1 MNKATLKFNN
11 GNGALLCSGC
21 RVILKEMLAV
31 DENRELEEQYCDE
44 CINTNLSEQEWVEL
58 ITEKCAQLG
67 AQYNDG
73 KHLQV
78 GQAYMKALFKVNKRL
93 YEIISGT
100 NNDCFHDDSKII
112 NFIRFCNK

>member
-31 DENRELEEQYCDE
+31 DENSELEEQYCDE

-58 ITEKCAQLG
+58 TKEWCK
-67 AQYNDG
+67 QYKGG
-73 KHLQV
+73 KHQTA
-78 GQAYMKALFKVNKRL
+78 GQSYMKALFKVNKRL

-100 NNDCFHDDSKII
+100 NNDCFYDDDKII